1 MPMQEDLSTFFDPA
15 EMAHRAVLDNVE
27 VTGIFDN
34 GSRNALDAL
43 GGIAVRDPSFTLP
56 SAQCS
61 RVRVDSHLRV
71 VGEGSYSVAAIEPD
85 GAGVTVLHLRRLQA

>member
-1 MPMQEDLSTFFDPA
+1 MPLQEDLSVFFDSA
-15 EMAHRAVLDNVE
+15 ELAHRAVLDNVE
-27 VTGIFDN
+27 VAGIFDS

-43 GGIAVRDPSFTLP
+43 GGIAVRDPSFTL
-56 SAQCS
+56 ATARCS
-61 RVRVDSHLRV
+61 RARVDSHLRV